1 MEKRLWDNQM
11 AILNIPELGDLIDIK
26 PFEVV
31 QWLRLSATNAEGLD
45 PISGQGTGSHMV
57 QLKILS
63 ATMKAEDPMCH
74 N

>member
-31 QWLRLSATNAEGLD
+31 QWLRLSATNVGGQD
-45 PISGQGTGSHMV
+45 SIPSQGTRPCML
-57 QLKILS
+57 QLKGFRR
-63 ATMKAEDPMCH
+63 PQ
-74 N
+74 